1 MVILIITT
9 LLLVSLAVVLYPLLL
24 PRAEASGLESDPAE
38 ELAERLRRARDR
50 VYEEM
55 RVLQQ
60 EHFLHHLTDAEYQER
75 VRTARVRAALLLRQ
89 QQRVRET
96 VAGLDRALEAEIN
109 RTLGPGQDDAAP

>member
-1 MVILIITT
+1 MVILIVTT
-9 LLLVSLAVVLYPLLL
+9 LLLVSLVVVLYPLLL
-24 PRAEASGLESDPAE
+24 PRAESSGLEDDPAE
-38 ELAERLRRARDR
+38 ELADRLRRARDR

-75 VRTARVRAALLLRQ
+75 VRAARVQAAVLLRQ

-96 VAGLDRALEAEIN
+96 VVGLDQTLEAEID
-109 RTLGPGQDDAAP
+109 RARGAGQDDTAS